1 MRKRNIY
8 IYIFFTF
15 TQRDK
20 RTARYGVKWAYWRF
34 NEVYIYIYIHMCVRI
49 YMCTHMHACMY
60 VPTYI
65 RKCMRNIELYIGIF
79 SLLFEIR
86 GAISTKEYEYSPRL
100 SSTIKTNFI
109 TKILKHLSSWYIFVA
124 KHIFYIDHLIV
135 PI

>member
-1 MRKRNIY
+1 
-8 IYIFFTF
+8 
-15 TQRDK
+15 
-20 RTARYGVKWAYWRF
+20 
-34 NEVYIYIYIHMCVRI
+34 MCVRI

-100 SSTIKTNFI
+100 SSTIKANFI
-109 TKILKHLSSWYIFVA
+109 TKILKHLSS
-124 KHIFYIDHLIV
+124 
-135 PI
+135 